1 MITKDLIVSA
11 IKGGLTPAEIVELV
25 QDAVND
31 IELEKQNDPKRL
43 ALMDGMMA
51 YMGRDHDL
59 WNEMDPWDALE
70 VLEDVLAEMVVC
82 NCPLANCTE
91 QECNCAA
98 DCSCDE
104 KIKAKTP
111 KVIGKVATY
120 DENGKRVERNLT
132 MDDVDG
138 ILGDWL
144 KYIVK

>member
-1 MITKDLIVSA
+1 MITKNSLIAA
-11 IKGGLTPAEIVELV
+11 IRGGMDP
-25 QDAVND
+25 ND
-31 IELEKQNDPKRL
+31 IYVLLDEATKEIEAEKDKEMRRA

-59 WNEMDPWDALE
+59 WNEMDPWDALK
-70 VLEDVLAEMVVC
+70 VLEDVLAEMSFC
-82 NCPLANCTE
+82 NCPLASCTE
-91 QECNCAA
+91 QK
-98 DCSCDE
+98 CDGE
-104 KIKAKTP
+104 AVSSHDVKIEAKTP

-120 DENGKRVERNLT
+120 DENGKRVERDLT